1 MFHEFYLWL
10 FGRSI
15 NMNKNMKEYLMITIG
30 SILVAAGIYYFLVP
44 SNLAAGGVSGLAMVI
59 GRFAPAL
66 PIGIMMLVMN
76 IILFIIGFIF
86 LGSGFGAKTI
96 YSSLSLSGFILLFER
111 VYPVNSPITG
121 DIFIELIFGIL
132 ISAIGMGIIFNNNAS
147 TGGTD
152 IVAKIINKYLHI
164 DIGKSLLLS
173 DFLITL
179 LAAIAFDVR
188 TGMYALL
195 GVIMNGVV
203 IDTVIEGLNISK
215 QVMIIST
222 KPEVIKGFILNKL
235 GRGATVYTA
244 KGAFTNTEK
253 EIITTTIGRK
263 EVIKLKNF
271 VKETDDKAFMTII
284 DAHETLGEGF
294 SS

>member
-1 MFHEFYLWL
+1 M
-10 FGRSI
+10 SKKI
-15 NMNKNMKEYLMITIG
+15 KEYILITLG
-30 SILVAAGIYYFLVP
+30 SLLVAVGIYYFLVP

-59 GRFAPAL
+59 GRFAPGL
-66 PIGIMMLVMN
+66 PIGLMMMMMN
-76 IILFIIGFIF
+76 VILFIIAFIF

-96 YSSLSLSGFILLFER
+96 YSSLSLSGIIWLLER
-111 VYPVNSPITG
+111 VFPISKSITG
-121 DIFIELIFGIL
+121 DMFIELIFGIL
-132 ISAIGMGIIFNNNAS
+132 ISAIGMGIIFNQNAS

-152 IVAKIINKYLHI
+152 IIAKIINRYLHI

-173 DFLITL
+173 DFSITL
-179 LAAIAFDVR
+179 LAALAFDAR

-195 GVIMNGVV
+195 GVVINGFV

-215 QVMIIST
+215 QVMIISS
-222 KPEVIKGFILNKL
+222 KQDVIKAFILNEL

-244 KGAFTNTEK
+244 KGAFTDTQK

-263 EVIKLKNF
+263 EVVKLKNF
-271 VKETDDKAFMTII
+271 VKQTDNKAFMTII

-294 SS
+294 KDMCNL

>member
-1 MFHEFYLWL
+1 M
-10 FGRSI
+10 S
-15 NMNKNMKEYLMITIG
+15 NKIKEYILITLG
-30 SILVAAGIYYFLVP
+30 SVLVAVGIYYFLVP

-59 GRFAPAL
+59 GRFAPGL
-66 PIGIMMLVMN
+66 PIGLMMLVMN
-76 IILFIIGFIF
+76 IILFIIAFIF

-96 YSSLSLSGFILLFER
+96 YSSLSLSGMIWLLER
-111 VYPVNSPITG
+111 VFPISSPITG
-121 DIFIELIFGIL
+121 DMFIELIFGIL
-132 ISAIGMGIIFNNNAS
+132 ISAIGMGIIFNQNAS

-152 IVAKIINKYLHI
+152 IIAKIINKYLHI

-179 LAAIAFDVR
+179 LAAIAFDVK

-195 GVIMNGVV
+195 GVVINGFV

-215 QVMIIST
+215 QVMMISS
-222 KPEVIKGFILNKL
+222 KPEAIKEFILNEL

-244 KGAFTNTEK
+244 KGAFTDMEK
-253 EIITTTIGRK
+253 EIITTTISRK
-263 EVIKLKNF
+263 EVVKLKNF
-271 VKETDDKAFMTII
+271 VKQIDKKAFMTIV

-294 SS
+294 KDM

>member
-1 MFHEFYLWL
+1 
-10 FGRSI
+10 
-15 NMNKNMKEYLMITIG
+15 MNKQIREYILITLG

-59 GRFAPAL
+59 GRFAPGL
-66 PIGIMMLVMN
+66 PIGMLMLVMN
-76 IILFIIGFIF
+76 IVLFIVAFIF

-96 YSSLSLSGFILLFER
+96 YSSLSLSGIIWVLER
-111 VYPVNSPITG
+111 FFPITKSITG
-121 DIFIELIFGIL
+121 DIFIELVFGIL
-132 ISAIGMGIIFNNNAS
+132 ISAIGMGIIFNQNAS

-152 IVAKIINKYLHI
+152 IIAKIINKYFHI

-179 LAAIAFDVR
+179 LAAIAFDAR

-195 GVIMNGVV
+195 GVVMNGFV
-203 IDTVIEGLNISK
+203 IDTVIEGLNMSK
-215 QVMIIST
+215 QVMIVST
-222 KPEVIKGFILNKL
+222 KPEAIKEFILNEL

-244 KGAFTNTEK
+244 KGAYSGVEK
-253 EIITTTIGRK
+253 EIIETTIGRK
-263 EVIKLKNF
+263 EVVRLKNF
-271 VKETDDKAFMTII
+271 VKETDGRAFMTII

-294 SS
+294 KDISNI

>member
-1 MFHEFYLWL
+1 
-10 FGRSI
+10 
-15 NMNKNMKEYLMITIG
+15 MNKNLREYIMITLG
-30 SILVAAGIYYFLVP
+30 SILVAVGIYYFLVP
-44 SNLAAGGVSGLAMVI
+44 SNLAAGGVSGIAMII
-59 GRFAPAL
+59 GGLRPEL
-66 PIGIMMLVMN
+66 PIGMLMLAMN

-96 YSSLSLSGFILLFER
+96 YSSLSLSGFILLLER
-111 VYPVNSPITG
+111 VFPINNPITG

-132 ISAIGMGIIFNNNAS
+132 ISAIGMGIIFNHNAS

-152 IVAKIINKYLHI
+152 IIAKIINKYLHI

-179 LAAIAFDVR
+179 LAALAFDAR

-195 GVIMNGVV
+195 GVVINGIV

-222 KPEVIKGFILNKL
+222 KPESIKSFILNKL
-235 GRGATVYTA
+235 GRGATVYIA
-244 KGAFTNTEK
+244 KGAFSNEEK

-271 VKETDDKAFMTII
+271 VKDTDNKAFMTII
-284 DAHETLGEGF
+284 DAHETLGAGF
-294 SS
+294 KDMSNS

>member
-1 MFHEFYLWL
+1 M
-10 FGRSI
+10 S
-15 NMNKNMKEYLMITIG
+15 NKIREYILITLG
-30 SILVAAGIYYFLVP
+30 SVLVAVGIYYFLVP

-59 GRFAPAL
+59 GRFAPGL
-66 PIGIMMLVMN
+66 PIGLMMLGMN
-76 IILFIIGFIF
+76 IILFIIAFIF

-96 YSSLSLSGFILLFER
+96 YSSLSLSGMIWLLEKVF
-111 VYPVNSPITG
+111 PISNPITG
-121 DIFIELIFGIL
+121 DMFIELVFGIL
-132 ISAIGMGIIFNNNAS
+132 ISAIGMGIIFNQNAS

-152 IVAKIINKYLHI
+152 IIAKIINKYLHI

-179 LAAIAFDVR
+179 LAAIAFDVK

-195 GVIMNGVV
+195 GVVMNGFV
-203 IDTVIEGLNISK
+203 IDTVIEGLNVSK
-215 QVMIIST
+215 QVMIISS
-222 KPEVIKGFILNKL
+222 KPEATKEFILKEL

-244 KGAFTNTEK
+244 KGAFTDMEK

-263 EVIKLKNF
+263 EVVKLKKF
-271 VKETDDKAFMTII
+271 VKSIDKKAFMTIV

-294 SS
+294 KDI

>member
-1 MFHEFYLWL
+1 MK
-10 FGRSI
+10 
-15 NMNKNMKEYLMITIG
+15 NKVKEYILITLG
-30 SILVAAGIYYFLVP
+30 CLLVAVGIYYFLVP

-59 GRFAPAL
+59 GRFEPGL
-66 PIGIMMLVMN
+66 PIGLMMLAMN
-76 IILFIIGFIF
+76 IILFIIAFIF

-96 YSSLSLSGFILLFER
+96 YSSLSLSGMIWILEQVF
-111 VYPVNSPITG
+111 PIKSSIAG
-121 DIFIELIFGIL
+121 DMFIELVFGIM
-132 ISAIGMGIIFNNNAS
+132 ISAIGMGIIFNQNAS

-152 IVAKIINKYLHI
+152 IIAKIINKYLHI

-179 LAAIAFDVR
+179 LAAIAFDIK

-195 GVIMNGVV
+195 GVVINGFV

-222 KPEVIKGFILNKL
+222 NPEAIKVFILNEL

-244 KGAFTNTEK
+244 KGAFTDMEK

-263 EVIKLKNF
+263 QVVKLKNY
-271 VKETDDKAFMTII
+271 VKKIDQKAFMTIV

-294 SS
+294 KDM

>member
-1 MFHEFYLWL
+1 
-10 FGRSI
+10 
-15 NMNKNMKEYLMITIG
+15 MNKKIKEYFLITIG
-30 SILVAAGIYYFLVP
+30 SILVAIGINYFLLP
-44 SNLAAGGVSGLAMVI
+44 NNLAAGGVSGLAMVI
-59 GRFAPAL
+59 GRYIPSL
-66 PIGIMMLVMN
+66 PIGLMMLVMN
-76 IILFIIGFIF
+76 IILFIIAFVV

-96 YSSLSLSGFILLFER
+96 YSSLSLSGIIWFLER
-111 VYPVNSPITG
+111 LMPIYKPLTG
-121 DIFIELIFGIL
+121 DILIELIFGIL
-132 ISAIGMGIIFNNNAS
+132 ISAIGMGIIFNQNAS

-152 IVAKIINKYLHI
+152 IVAKIINKYLHV

-173 DFLITL
+173 DFFITL

-195 GVIMNGVV
+195 GVVMNGFV

-222 KPEVIKGFILNKL
+222 KTEDIKNFILNDL
-235 GRGATVYTA
+235 GRGATVYSA
-244 KGAFTNTEK
+244 KGAFTKEEK

-263 EVIKLKNF
+263 EVIRLKYF
-271 VKETDDKAFMTII
+271 VSEIDNRAFMTII

-294 SS
+294 KDISNI

>member
-1 MFHEFYLWL
+1 M
-10 FGRSI
+10 SKKI
-15 NMNKNMKEYLMITIG
+15 KEYILITLG
-30 SILVAAGIYYFLVP
+30 SLLVAVGIYYFLVP

-59 GRFAPAL
+59 GRFAPGL
-66 PIGIMMLVMN
+66 PIGLMMMAMN
-76 IILFIIGFIF
+76 IILFIIAFIF

-96 YSSLSLSGFILLFER
+96 YSSLSLSGIIWLLEKVF
-111 VYPVNSPITG
+111 PISKSITG
-121 DIFIELIFGIL
+121 DMFIELIFGIL
-132 ISAIGMGIIFNNNAS
+132 ISAIGMGIIFNQNAS

-152 IVAKIINKYLHI
+152 IIAKIINKYLHI

-173 DFLITL
+173 DFSITL
-179 LAAIAFDVR
+179 LAALAFDAR

-195 GVIMNGVV
+195 GVVINGFV

-215 QVMIIST
+215 QVMIISS
-222 KPEVIKGFILNKL
+222 KQDSIKAFILNEL

-244 KGAFTNTEK
+244 KGAFTDTQK

-263 EVIKLKNF
+263 EVVKLKNF
-271 VKETDDKAFMTII
+271 VKQTDSKAFMTII

-294 SS
+294 KDMCNL

>member
-1 MFHEFYLWL
+1 MK
-10 FGRSI
+10 
-15 NMNKNMKEYLMITIG
+15 NKVKEYILITLG
-30 SILVAAGIYYFLVP
+30 CLLVAVGIYYFLVP

-59 GRFAPAL
+59 GRFEPGL
-66 PIGIMMLVMN
+66 PIGLMMLAMN
-76 IILFIIGFIF
+76 IILFIIAFIF

-96 YSSLSLSGFILLFER
+96 YSSLSLSGMIWILEQVF
-111 VYPVNSPITG
+111 PIKSSIAG
-121 DIFIELIFGIL
+121 DMFIELVFGIM
-132 ISAIGMGIIFNNNAS
+132 ISAIGMGIIFNQNAS

-152 IVAKIINKYLHI
+152 IIAKIINKYLHI

-179 LAAIAFDVR
+179 LAAIAFDIK

-195 GVIMNGVV
+195 GVVINGFV

-222 KPEVIKGFILNKL
+222 SPEAIKVFILNEL

-244 KGAFTNTEK
+244 KGAFTDMEK

-263 EVIKLKNF
+263 QVVKLKNY
-271 VKETDDKAFMTII
+271 VKKIDQKAFMTIV

-294 SS
+294 KDM